1 MSRERAVAPGAGV
14 NAAASPGR
22 SPARTWVPTRLS
34 RTENEAKVKPQNTSE
49 EASLQWCLMGSL
61 RVTETAP

>member
-14 NAAASPGR
+14 DAVASPGR

-34 RTENEAKVKPQNTSE
+34 RTENEAEVKPQNTSE
-49 EASLQWCLMGSL
+49 EASLQWCPMDSL